1 MQVAL
6 SLAFLHGSASE
17 TYSAKTLEHVFLDL
31 ALPLQARGESSFPS
45 LPNWNWRQF
54 RIPKKWRLKNSD
66 RNVLNMSWPI
76 VWRWLPVGFRLP
88 VWWPLGQVPQALE
101 FYLCSLLWKSGWW
114 YFKAFTVAVLRTGL
128 TNAKISSK
136 PYSSYRWCLETGKFG
151 SHDDFRIHA
160 FWWALLSLGA
170 GCCLKSVCCCPCW

>member
-1 MQVAL
+1 MAL
-6 SLAFLHGSASE
+6 HPKRIQQRPWNMFFW
-17 TYSAKTLEHVFLDL
+17 TWRFPCRRVRNPVFLPFWIEIDGNSEF
-31 ALPLQARGESSFPS
+31 QRSED
-45 LPNWNWRQF
+45 
-54 RIPKKWRLKNSD
+54 LKNSD
-66 RNVLNMSWPI
+66 RNVLNVSWPI

-88 VWWPLGQVPQALE
+88 LWWPLGQVPQALE

-160 FWWALLSLGA
+160 FWWGALLSLGA
-170 GCCLKSVCCCPCW
+170 GCCLKSLCCCPCW